1 MTDNTRDSKQSSS
14 ALPLSARTMV
24 PLESTGRLMKRHLVC
39 AIMIVLCCT
48 SMVRAQCL
56 DGFSLPWIG
65 SQCGDLKVK
74 TSAQV
79 GFQHVGSNISLPVG
93 SELVSGVGDLQIDT
107 LDITLQDA
115 NFWTGIM
122 GFTVIAAEKYSFFA
136 SAGGNLDREFVTT
149 GTIPV
154 SLNGVGTSASI
165 DFTNSGLRTWFAQT
179 GVGLGPILFGLYWDK
194 FTIKV
199 ADPRTANGPLPNQ
212 TLRGDFVTTTFCPY
226 VGFALP
232 VSQAMLTVMYS
243 PLAWA
248 NTTLALRS
256 SNNGETDLQ
265 YKWNKPGS
273 FLSASFQ
280 YNQDLSK
287 TTSFGVWTSYT
298 WMNQQG
304 TCGLSFQHNGGI
316 PVTRDREIT
325 AMMTKYVLQGGL
337 TLGINF

>member
-1 MTDNTRDSKQSSS
+1 MTVNTRDSEQNRSTLSR
-14 ALPLSARTMV
+14 SARILVLPRTA
-24 PLESTGRLMKRHLVC
+24 GRLMKRHLVC
-39 AIMIVLCCT
+39 AIMIVLCGT
-48 SMVRAQCL
+48 PLVHAQCL

-74 TSAQV
+74 TSAQL

-93 SELVSGVGDLQIDT
+93 SELVSGTDDLQIDT
-107 LDITLQDA
+107 LDISLQDA
-115 NFWTGIM
+115 NFWTGII
-122 GFTVIAAEKYSFFA
+122 GFTVIKADKYSFFA

-154 SLNGVGTSASI
+154 SLNGVSTSATI
-165 DFTNSGLRTWFAQT
+165 DFTNSGLKTWFAQT

-199 ADPRTANGPLPNQ
+199 GDPRTAAGPLPNQ

-273 FLSASFQ
+273 FLSGMIQ
-280 YNQDLSK
+280 YNQDVSK
-287 TTSFGVWTSYT
+287 SASFGVWTSYT
-298 WMNQQG
+298 WMNQEG
-304 TCGLSFQHNGGI
+304 SCALSFEHNGTT
-316 PVTRDREIT
+316 PVSRDRDIT